1 MVAPFD
7 ILRVLN
13 DGAPL
18 WMEAAQTLE
27 EAKARVQQL
36 AATLPGSYVIFS
48 QKTGKKILITPDGN
62 VSARK
67 PQGTGGPSQNPPD

>member
-1 MVAPFD
+1 MVTPFD

-13 DGAPL
+13 EGAPF

-36 AATLPGSYVIFS
+36 AATLPGPDVIFS
-48 QKTGKKILITPDGN
+48 QKTGNKILITPDGN
-62 VSARK
+62 VSQER
-67 PQGTGGPSQNPPD
+67 TGGPSQNPPD

>member
-1 MVAPFD
+1 MVPLFD
-7 ILRVLN
+7 ILRVLK

-36 AATLPGSYVIFS
+36 AATQPGSYAIFS
-48 QKTGKKILITPDGN
+48 QKTGNKILITPEGDA
-62 VSARK
+62 SL
-67 PQGTGGPSQNPPD
+67 

>member
-1 MVAPFD
+1 MVPPFD
-7 ILRVLN
+7 ILRVLQ

-36 AATLPGSYVIFS
+36 AATQPGSYVIFS
-48 QKTGKKILITPDGN
+48 QKTGNRILITPEDEA
-62 VSARK
+62 SL
-67 PQGTGGPSQNPPD
+67 QHNPPD